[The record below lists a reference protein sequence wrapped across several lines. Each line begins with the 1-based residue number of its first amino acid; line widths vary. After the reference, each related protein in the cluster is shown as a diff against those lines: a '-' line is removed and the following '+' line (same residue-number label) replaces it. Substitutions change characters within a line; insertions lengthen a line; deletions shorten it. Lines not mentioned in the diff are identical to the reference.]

1 MNGLMF
7 LCHEAGNG
15 ETMEGIDLNMHAPY
29 FYPTSTQV
37 GRFNSYCIAGLPISE
52 KESSTSIV

>member
-1 MNGLMF
+1 MNGLVF
-7 LCHEAGNG
+7 LFHKAGNG

-37 GRFNSYCIAGLPISE
+37 GRFDFYCIAGLSISE
-52 KESSTSIV
+52 KESSTFVV